1 MCIATVRKLL
11 STRMVPDQA
20 IELIVKSIYSISLS
34 KGEILDL
41 EPSQTFL
48 VSVDY
53 GLIGEFFHF
62 GEEREI
68 CSSLFTTG
76 TIIPFKRSATYYSGE
91 SSRLEALQNSSIFV
105 VPRKSNFIENYLD
118 YLDIAADDIYKF
130 FVSYSRELI
139 LLRAALSAEDYMIF
153 FILIYCTSSCK
164 FNKKSYITADLLSK
178 VTGCTRQY
186 ANKVVFNLCSLGA
199 LNRESGKFFINNKE
213 LLIDKVDPL
222 LYKKFYKPCCST
234 ILVWY
239 MCYRF
244 IKFVDNKNQII
255 NNLNAILSKSDKIKK
270 ILSGRITINDLNYFI
285 ISLVYEGDKAILSSK
300 MLPEELLIEFYFL
313 YLKTFLDQLE
323 NNSLTIYQNLAIII
337 CGEIKHLIDGSK
349 LNEMNKTRLDF
360 ISKAS
365 QTLIKAMDKNKIRN
379 LK

>member
-1 MCIATVRKLL
+1 
-11 STRMVPDQA
+11 
-20 IELIVKSIYSISLS
+20 
-34 KGEILDL
+34 
-41 EPSQTFL
+41 
-48 VSVDY
+48 
-53 GLIGEFFHF
+53 
-62 GEEREI
+62 
-68 CSSLFTTG
+68 
-76 TIIPFKRSATYYSGE
+76 
-91 SSRLEALQNSSIFV
+91 
-105 VPRKSNFIENYLD
+105 
-118 YLDIAADDIYKF
+118 
-130 FVSYSRELI
+130 
-139 LLRAALSAEDYMIF
+139 
-153 FILIYCTSSCK
+153 
-164 FNKKSYITADLLSK
+164 
-178 VTGCTRQY
+178 
-186 ANKVVFNLCSLGA
+186 
-199 LNRESGKFFINNKE
+199 
-213 LLIDKVDPL
+213 
-222 LYKKFYKPCCST
+222 
-234 ILVWY
+234 

-365 QTLIKAMDKNKIRN
+365 QTIIKAMDKNKIRN

>member
-1 MCIATVRKLL
+1 
-11 STRMVPDQA
+11 MVPDQA
-20 IELIVKSIYSISLS
+20 IELIIKSIYSISLS

-41 EPSQTFL
+41 ESSQTFL

-62 GEEREI
+62 GEEKEI

-76 TIIPFKRSATYYSGE
+76 TIIPFKRSTTYYSGE

-118 YLDIAADDIYKF
+118 YLDIAVDDIYKF

-164 FNKKSYITADLLSK
+164 FNKESYVTADLLSK

-186 ANKVVFNLCSLGA
+186 ANKVVFNLCSLGG
-199 LNRESGKFFINNKE
+199 LSRESGKFFINNKE
-213 LLIDKVDPL
+213 LLIEKVDPL

-234 ILVWY
+234 ILV
-239 MCYRF
+239 
-244 IKFVDNKNQII
+244 
-255 NNLNAILSKSDKIKK
+255 
-270 ILSGRITINDLNYFI
+270 
-285 ISLVYEGDKAILSSK
+285 
-300 MLPEELLIEFYFL
+300 
-313 YLKTFLDQLE
+313 
-323 NNSLTIYQNLAIII
+323 
-337 CGEIKHLIDGSK
+337 
-349 LNEMNKTRLDF
+349 
-360 ISKAS
+360 
-365 QTLIKAMDKNKIRN
+365 
-379 LK
+379 